1 VNKYLPLTLSLL
13 ALSLTPAIANASS
26 AHIGYES
33 VSISSV
39 SLKGFSVS
47 GSLDISDDFSLEL
60 WSGSV
65 DTTIASTIYAGTE
78 IKVQLDQTEVG
89 VGYNT
94 KLGDT
99 TDLKVFTVRVNNTF
113 TSNWSGYTQQAD
125 GTSIAYGA
133 SLKTELTD
141 NVDGLLGLR
150 KSTESGSN
158 MSTMFGISVGISESM
173 DLTVSSSGNSTLKS
187 TAIGLRYNF

>member
-1 VNKYLPLTLSLL
+1 MNKYLPLTLSLL
-13 ALSLTPAIANASS
+13 AVSIPAIANASS

-39 SLKGFSVS
+39 SLTGLSIS

-65 DTTIASTIYAGTE
+65 DTTISGL
-78 IKVQLDQTEVG
+78 KVQLDQTNIG

-94 KLGDT
+94 KLSET
-99 TDLKVFTVRVNNTF
+99 IDLKVEVARVNQTL
-113 TSNWSGYTQQAD
+113 TASWSGYVAQAD
-125 GTSIAYGA
+125 GTSTAYGA
-133 SLKTELTD
+133 GIKAELTD
-141 NVDGLLGLR
+141 NVDGLLGFSKL
-150 KSTESGSN
+150 TESGSN
-158 MSTMFGISVGISESM
+158 MSTMFGISVGVSDNM
-173 DLTVSSSGNSTLKS
+173 DLTVSSSSNSTVKS

>member
-1 VNKYLPLTLSLL
+1 MNKYLPLTFCLL
-13 ALSLTPAIANASS
+13 AASVTPAITNASS

-39 SLKGFSVS
+39 SLTGLSIS

-65 DTTIASTIYAGTE
+65 DTTISGL
-78 IKVQLDQTEVG
+78 KVQLDQTNIG

-94 KLGDT
+94 KLSET
-99 TDLKVFTVRVNNTF
+99 IDLKVQVARVNQTL
-113 TSNWSGYTQQAD
+113 TASWSGYVAQAD
-125 GTSIAYGA
+125 GTSTAYGA
-133 SLKTELTD
+133 GIKAELTD
-141 NVDGLLGLR
+141 NVDGLLGFSKL
-150 KSTESGSN
+150 TESGSN
-158 MSTMFGISVGISESM
+158 MSTMFGISVGVSDNM
-173 DLTVSSSGNSTLKS
+173 DLTVSSSSNSTVKS

>member
-1 VNKYLPLTLSLL
+1 MNKYLPLTLSLL

-26 AHIGYES
+26 ARIGYES
-33 VSISSV
+33 VSLSSV
-39 SLKGFSVS
+39 SLTGLSVS

-65 DTTIASTIYAGTE
+65 DTTVSGL
-78 IKVQLDQTEVG
+78 KVQLEATIVG
-89 VGYNT
+89 IGYNT
-94 KLGDT
+94 KLS
-99 TDLKVFTVRVNNTF
+99 TV
-113 TSNWSGYTQQAD
+113 
-125 GTSIAYGA
+125 YGA
-133 SLKTELTD
+133 SVEAELTD
-141 NVDGLLGLR
+141 NVDGLLGFS

-158 MSTMFGISVGISESM
+158 MSTMFGISVGVSESM

>member
-1 VNKYLPLTLSLL
+1 MNKYLPLTLSLL

-33 VSISSV
+33 VSLSSV
-39 SLKGFSVS
+39 SLTGLSVS

-65 DTTIASTIYAGTE
+65 DTTVSGL
-78 IKVQLDQTEVG
+78 KVQLEATNVG
-89 VGYNT
+89 IGYNT
-94 KLGDT
+94 KLSDT
-99 TDLKVFTVRVNNTF
+99 VDLKVEIARVNQTLTASF
-113 TSNWSGYTQQAD
+113 SGYSAQAD
-125 GTSIAYGA
+125 GTSTVYGA
-133 SLKTELTD
+133 SVEAEITD
-141 NVDGLLGLR
+141 NVDGLLGFS

-158 MSTMFGISVGISESM
+158 MSTMFGISVGVSESM